1 MSVEI
6 YIKVTKRREFKFG
19 AFFVVVFVIVDVFVV
34 VFVIVDVF
42 VVVVCWGETKVR
54 RKTFKLVLLKMK
66 KNGGNR
72 KEKVKGEENW
82 RKRWKSEREKGEGE
96 VKG

>member
-34 VFVIVDVF
+34 V
-42 VVVVCWGETKVR
+42 VVC
-54 RKTFKLVLLKMK
+54 
-66 KNGGNR
+66 
-72 KEKVKGEENW
+72 
-82 RKRWKSEREKGEGE
+82 
-96 VKG
+96 